1 MQPVEFSNLPVYKK
15 AIEIFRV
22 SRAIACSISD
32 NRNILEMENSKEL
45 NHRFAGEL
53 VIDALAIVPELA
65 VVQNTSSHS
74 LRLKRARKI
83 QKAARGILQ
92 KCRKL
97 EFKGV
102 KEKEFLSLLKSE
114 IQQFNRIFADW
125 IYTLPMDNKVN

>member
-1 MQPVEFSNLPVYKK
+1 MQPIEFSNLPVYKK
-15 AIEIFRV
+15 ALEIFRV

-32 NRNILEMENSKEL
+32 NRNILEMETSEEL

-53 VIDALAIVPELA
+53 VTDALALVPELA

-83 QKAARGILQ
+83 QKSASGILL

-97 EFKGV
+97 EFNGV

-114 IQQFNRIFADW
+114 IQQFNRIFAEW
-125 IYTLPMDNKVN
+125 IYRLPMDKKIN